1 MGDKVDK
8 DELLKAKGYLPAPK
22 VIEKLGVHHTTLYRW
37 INKGKLKA
45 MRVGGTGDAIEGS
58 GGRLY
63 VNRKSLIEFLG
74 KEASEVFGFVAA

>member
-8 DELLKAKGYLPAPK
+8 DELLKSKGYIPAPR
-22 VIEKLGVHHTTLYRW
+22 VINKLGVHHTTLYRW

-45 MRVGGTGDAIEGS
+45 MRVGGTGDAASGS

-63 VNRKSLIEFLG
+63 VNRESLIDYLG
-74 KEASEVFGFVAA
+74 KEAAEVFGFIVA